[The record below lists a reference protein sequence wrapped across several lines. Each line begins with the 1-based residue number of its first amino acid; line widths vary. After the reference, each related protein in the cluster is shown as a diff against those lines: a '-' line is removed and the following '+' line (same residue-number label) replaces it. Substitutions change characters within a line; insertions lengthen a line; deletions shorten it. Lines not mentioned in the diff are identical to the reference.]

1 MRVISTRVHITLR
14 FDRIPSIG
22 VALWLEIKPPCSHH
36 LSIVA
41 LGGMTTRSHITA
53 LSWATPADGESVLG
67 SQIGTDETHAL
78 ALKFSYKTTEDDGS
92 QINKFAYGIY
102 PMRISQAVYDDLSDG
117 WLTNPKSTRW
127 RDVTIEGCPVNM
139 IHLIES
145 LSDIAD
151 TKEQAKIAN
160 EKWAIG
166 QRKLS
171 VLYHTLRHSKDLAD
185 IHT

>member
-92 QINKFAYGIY
+92 QIMTPRVIFGRTERCGTTN
-102 PMRISQAVYDDLSDG
+102 
-117 WLTNPKSTRW
+117 LT
-127 RDVTIEGCPVNM
+127 
-139 IHLIES
+139 HLYI
-145 LSDIAD
+145 
-151 TKEQAKIAN
+151 
-160 EKWAIG
+160 
-166 QRKLS
+166 R
-171 VLYHTLRHSKDLAD
+171 
-185 IHT
+185 